1 MSPDIGGSFSA
12 RFSLAVLLLLS
23 KTTAGGSDQQLP
35 AELQKVFAGGV
46 GALKS
51 GRLDEAEKAFLTV
64 LGKGGK
70 VAFVHNNLGIVYQQ
84 RGDHKKAVSQFRE
97 AIRLEPAYAAPRA
110 LIGSSLL
117 VLGQIPEATR
127 QLERAARL
135 APSEPLVRE
144 QLAKAYE
151 LNADVP
157 SLVEQYRILCEHS
170 PKSPEYA
177 YQLGSAY
184 KKLSEWSYRQIQRQ
198 NPRSARIYQT
208 LGQHYLLQG
217 KVELALRAF
226 RQAAEVNPALPEVHL
241 ALAQIYLDSG
251 MRAEALQEVERE
263 LAIVPESRVA
273 LDLKQRLN
281 TDK

>member
-1 MSPDIGGSFSA
+1 MHRRESA
-12 RFSLAVLLLLS
+12 VPIRLVSLVVLLVVLS
-23 KTTAGGSDQQLP
+23 SRGSSAQQLP
-35 AELQKVFAGGV
+35 AGLQEVFAGGV
-46 GALKS
+46 EALKA
-51 GRLDEAEKAFLTV
+51 GRLDEAEQVFLTI
-64 LGKGGK
+64 LRQGGR

-84 RGDHKKAVSQFRE
+84 RGDHKRAVSQFRE

-117 VLGQIPEATR
+117 VLGQVPEATR

-135 APSEPLVRE
+135 APSEPLVRQ

-151 LNADVP
+151 LNGDVP
-157 SLVEQYRILCEHS
+157 SLVEQYRILCELS
-170 PKSPEYA
+170 PNDPEYA
-177 YQLGSAY
+177 YQLGCAY

-217 KVELALRAF
+217 KVELALRAL
-226 RQAAEVNPALPEVHL
+226 RQAAEVNPALPEVRL

-251 MRAEALQEVERE
+251 RRAEALEEIERE

-273 LDLKQRLN
+273 RDLKQRLN
-281 TDK
+281 AGK